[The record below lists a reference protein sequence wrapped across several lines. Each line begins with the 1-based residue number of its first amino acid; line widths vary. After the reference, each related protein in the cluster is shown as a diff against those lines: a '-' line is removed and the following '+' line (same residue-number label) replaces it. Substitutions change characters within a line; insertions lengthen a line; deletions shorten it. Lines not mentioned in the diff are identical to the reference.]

1 MASFVT
7 NERPKLSYSATLP
20 FCNNNSLYGR
30 SVLLVGPN
38 RWTQPL
44 AAALLK
50 VQFDGPVQSTAV
62 GTGTP
67 TTTTKTTIDPAV
79 EALRR
84 HVFHCPPKRV
94 IHTVESLED
103 PRWFFRMDHIVI
115 LIAAST
121 NSTIPSGQSG
131 DDASHHRS
139 INRLLHEDYT
149 LYQRSTKVR
158 VHEIGG
164 PMNRKSIRIQ
174 EGGGGGKDTDPNLE
188 PIPRQSIE
196 SRDRGENDI
205 AAYKGWDSG
214 GDVRLASC
222 QSHDLWSLTH
232 ITHTQ
237 VATGSTNA
245 RTTRYRMPVLRGRS
259 ELHYF
264 KSDDDT
270 R

>member
-20 FCNNNSLYGR
+20 SCNNNNLYGR

-62 GTGTP
+62 ATGTP
-67 TTTTKTTIDPAV
+67 TTTPTTAIDPAV

-103 PRWFFRMDHIVI
+103 PRWSFRMDHIVI
-115 LIAAST
+115 LSAAST

-131 DDASHHRS
+131 DDAYHHRS
-139 INRLLHEDYT
+139 TNRLLHEDYT
-149 LYQRSTKVR
+149 LYQRSTKVH

-164 PMNRKSIRIQ
+164 PMNRRTIRMQ
-174 EGGGGGKDTDPNLE
+174 E
-188 PIPRQSIE
+188 
-196 SRDRGENDI
+196 RGEEETTLIQTLNL
-205 AAYKGWDSG
+205 YLESPSS
-214 GDVRLASC
+214 LATVARMILQRTKVGTREGTSVLPHV
-222 QSHDLWSLTH
+222 SPMIFGTYLT
-232 ITHTQ
+232 
-237 VATGSTNA
+237 
-245 RTTRYRMPVLRGRS
+245 
-259 ELHYF
+259 
-264 KSDDDT
+264 
-270 R
+270 